1 MEWYY
6 KISRNIFRR
15 GLDDNYW
22 SIGKDQPGSSG
33 LLFSYDG
40 ISRAYVDP
48 STYVHALDFTG
59 QHRNKINE
67 NIDDLKPGMI
77 LVATDEIKNYSVED
91 KPTINETLP
100 VCILSTFKKDKRV
113 FGVYSNNQDIDQQS
127 SGAFVSILK
136 PLDESVSRYY
146 VNSVGEG
153 AILVCNEGG
162 NIENGD
168 YIMSSS
174 IKGIGMKQ
182 DDDILHNYTVAKITR
197 TENFTTDYQEIV
209 HTNGQTYR
217 YKLVGCTYHCG

>member
-1 MEWYY
+1 MIL
-6 KISRNIFRR
+6 KN
-15 GLDDNYW
+15 D
-22 SIGKDQPGSSG
+22 IGKQSAGIAS

-40 ISRAYVDP
+40 NSTAYLNHSP
-48 STYVHALDFTG
+48 SVGSLDFTG

-100 VCILSTFKKDKRV
+100 VCKLSTFKKDKRV

-136 PLDESVSRYY
+136 PLDESISRYY

-174 IKGIGMKQ
+174 IKGLGMKQ
-182 DDDILHNYTVAKITR
+182 DDDIYIIILLKLTR
-197 TENFTTDYQEIV
+197 SENFTSDYQEIA